1 MTPRTY
7 QAQTPL
13 QALLLEQALLMAQ
26 QLEQSAADAPDGQ
39 VLARLEASAV
49 PAARE
54 LARLAVQHAAQA
66 QAAEAEK
73 RG

>member
-7 QAQTPL
+7 EAQTPL
-13 QALLLEQALLMAQ
+13 QALLLEQALVMAQ
-26 QLEQSAADAPDGQ
+26 KIESAAADAPDGQ
-39 VLARLEASAV
+39 ILARLEASAV

-54 LARLAVQHAAQA
+54 LARLAVEHAAQA
-66 QAAEAEK
+66 QADSAEK

>member
-7 QAQTPL
+7 EAQTPL
-13 QALLLEQALLMAQ
+13 QALLLEQALVMAQ
-26 QLEQSAADAPDGQ
+26 KIEQAAADAPDGQ

-49 PAARE
+49 PAGRE
-54 LARLAVQHAAQA
+54 LARLAVEHAAQA
-66 QAAEAEK
+66 QAQPAEK